1 MTLDEI
7 LNTAVS
13 AISDNASA
21 LGLSS
26 VEVGRPDFTPSVV
39 PFALVFLE
47 PHELNLL
54 EDALP
59 LRRTRLLT
67 FVGTTFA
74 TITQSITI
82 CEDIFSIYK
91 SIFAD
96 SITKARLTLDSYY
109 GDLVVSLLELE
120 IVYEPQTKSQTA

>member
-26 VEVGRPDFTPSVV
+26 VEIGRPDFTPSVV

-47 PHELNLL
+47 PLELNLL

-82 CEDIFSIYK
+82 CEDIFTIYK
-91 SIFAD
+91 SIFTD
-96 SITKARLTLDSYY
+96 SITKARLTIDSYY

-120 IVYEPQTKSQTA
+120 IIYEPQTQSQTA

>member
-7 LNTAVS
+7 LNTAISV
-13 AISDNASA
+13 ISDSA
-21 LGLSS
+21 TSLGLSS

-39 PFALVFLE
+39 PFALVFIE
-47 PHELNLL
+47 PLELNLL

-67 FVGTTFA
+67 FVGTTF
-74 TITQSITI
+74 TSITQSVAI
-82 CEDIFSIYK
+82 CEDIFTIFK

-120 IVYEPQTKSQTA
+120 IVYEPQTQSQTA